1 MKQIP
6 ALTGLRG
13 VAAYTVLIA
22 HSLSQGGNN
31 SVLAAVG
38 YFAYFSMSLFF
49 VLSGFVIH
57 YNYARSFSEERT
69 SIAAT
74 RFLVAR
80 FARLY
85 PLYFVGLVLSL
96 SFIPGSEFFH
106 NIGVAVACLTLTQ
119 TWFDMH
125 GAVGNIIG
133 GSWSISTEVFL
144 YLLFIPLAAS
154 LARVRNPLGWIA
166 CLCGAAIM
174 LLVMIYWFKDD
185 LNFLL
190 SPIIFTNATISSPP
204 FEWLIYHSPL
214 IRVFEF
220 FMGAL
225 AAQFVMLG
233 GRPGFSSS
241 TSSLIITGCAVWQL
255 FVGLVVGPHYKIGV
269 IEALLPTFLWTP
281 SIVISMILICRD
293 DTPWSRFLSR
303 PFMVAAGDIS
313 YSVYLLQALAF
324 AALATSFPGHGGI
337 PAILARAI
345 WAVVITTAFS
355 YGTFHLFEAPARDWI
370 RRMFALRVSKKS
382 TPSTTMTSGTAT

>member
-69 SIAAT
+69 SIAAR

-85 PLYFVGLVLSL
+85 PLYFVGLLLSL
-96 SFIPGSEFFH
+96 CFIPGSDFFH
-106 NIGVAVACLTLTQ
+106 NIAVAVACLTLTQ

-125 GAVGNIIG
+125 GAVGDIIG

-144 YLLFIPLAAS
+144 YLLFIPLAAA

-166 CLCGAAIM
+166 CLCGVAIT
-174 LLVMIYWFKDD
+174 LLVTIYWFKDD
-185 LNFLL
+185 LNLLL
-190 SPIIFTNATISSPP
+190 SPIIVTNTRISSPP

-214 IRVFEF
+214 LRVFEF

-233 GRPGFSSS
+233 DRQGLSSS
-241 TSSLIITGCAVWQL
+241 TSSLIISGCAVWQL
-255 FVGLVVGPHYKIGV
+255 FVGLVVGPHYRIGV

-281 SIVISMILICRD
+281 SIVISIILICRD

-337 PAILARAI
+337 LTILARAM
-345 WAVVITTAFS
+345 WAVVITTALS
-355 YGTFHLFEAPARDWI
+355 YGTFHLFEAPVRDWI
-370 RRMFALRVSKKS
+370 RRTFTLRASKKTAHS
-382 TPSTTMTSGTAT
+382 ATITSA